1 MSLFAGVNEA
11 KWSLWPRVWPLSAGI
26 VSEVT
31 RSIYSLH
38 FGRGVV
44 VGLVAC
50 TCGFTQHPHLL
61 ERCKRRVGLQ
71 RRPAAALGQ
80 DAKMGERQPS
90 QSTDGARAG
99 NRQASPPM
107 TPTLT
112 EDRLKHLL
120 ALAVPIHL
128 HRQLLPH
135 FQSLLEQQEVKGS
148 SLWPSCSYQCSAAK
162 PYVVS
167 SVLLMPLCCVL

>member
-11 KWSLWPRVWPLSAGI
+11 KWSLWPRVSLSAGV

-38 FGRGVV
+38 FGRGLV

-90 QSTDGARAG
+90 HSTDGAPAG

-135 FQSLLEQQEVKGS
+135 FQSLLEQQAVKGS

-162 PYVVS
+162 AHVVS
-167 SVLLMPLCCVL
+167 SVLLTPLRRIL